1 MATAGVL
8 NFQKNVNMSGLDE
21 DISTKFGGQMH
32 HGHTEMIAG
41 TLITY
46 QQLQDGF
53 QPTHIRSP

>member
-1 MATAGVL
+1 M
-8 NFQKNVNMSGLDE
+8 FGLDE